1 MSKISF
7 DEVEKAVTN
16 PENAITVLESQ
27 APVIIPTQSIADES
41 KGLVGEWTNR
51 DVRHPY
57 LSIVGRNSEVADTVP
72 AGTLVIEKSN
82 PINKVEG
89 KVSTAVKVIALNML
103 KSYQENIPFDDIQAG
118 AQRRTFNTAA
128 EVRANGGRVTWAKG
142 EGNFGEIAHIEFL
155 VQVEADAALA
165 EETDAFFH
173 LQDADGRRYA
183 HVLYTAAS
191 TAYSAVAIP
200 LVSAVKNHLKDT
212 GLKGGL
218 WNLSTKVVS
227 GEKFSWWAPALKAA
241 GKVDEAAAELIES
254 L

>member
-7 DEVEKAVTN
+7 GDV
-16 PENAITVLESQ
+16 ENAASNTETAVAVLEPQ
-27 APVIIPTQSIADES
+27 APAVIAAPSIADES
-41 KGLVGEWTNR
+41 KGLVGEWTSR

-72 AGTLVIEKSN
+72 AGTLVIEKTN

-89 KVSTAVKVIALNML
+89 KVSSPVLVIALNML
-103 KSYQENIPFDDIQAG
+103 KAYQENIPFDDVQAG
-118 AQRRTFNTAA
+118 ATRRVFQTAT
-128 EVRANGGRVTWAKG
+128 EVRANGGRVAWAKG

-155 VQVEADAALA
+155 VQVGANTELP

-173 LQDADGRRYA
+173 LQDSEGRRYA

-191 TAYSAVAIP
+191 TAYSAVATP
-200 LVSAVKNHLKDT
+200 LVSAVKNHLKET

-218 WNLSTKVVS
+218 WNLSTKVTT
-227 GEKFSWWAPALKAA
+227 GEKFSWWGPVLKAA
-241 GKVDEAAAELIES
+241 GRVDEATAELIAS